1 MLPTSDCLV
10 SDLLEHASEV
20 LGRLKHVHFVV
31 HLVLVEDL
39 LEVLAVLITVVN
51 RNCDS
56 SSAKSTRSTN
66 PVQIVLRVTDPLV
79 TSLADP
85 LRGHVEVDH
94 NLNLWHINT
103 SREHVCRDDNTDFSR
118 PELFNHLISLLVAHL
133 TKDDCRFEVLAAH
146 HFVQAVRVILRIDE
160 NDRLS
165 HFTDVEDFFDEF
177 GLFALLAAV
186 LKLLD
191 VVKR

>member
-1 MLPTSDCLV
+1 M
-10 SDLLEHASEV
+10 

-31 HLVLVEDL
+31 HLVLVENL
-39 LEVLAVLITVVN
+39 LEVLAVLITIVN
-51 RNCDS
+51 RDCDS

-85 LRGHVEVDH
+85 LRGHVKVDH
-94 NLNLWHINT
+94 NLNLWHIDT
-103 SREHVCRDDNTDFSR
+103 SREHVCRDNNADFSR

-133 TKDDCRFEVLAAH
+133 TKNDCRFEVLAAH

-177 GLFALLAAV
+177 GLFALFAAV

-191 VVKR
+191 MVKR